1 MKSFPARWRI
11 CVLLTLAI
19 VAYLP
24 ALRLNFIVDD
34 YHQIA
39 LARQFSAQGWAPLL
53 LNPNLRSRA
62 TYMFLS
68 AVLDRTF
75 GFQPEPFFA
84 ASIALHALCVLL
96 VYASGIWIELGE
108 SVGFWAAAFFA
119 VFEGHQEAVMWPAAA
134 GDLFVFLFG
143 MAAWVCWVKWLQGAS
158 WKWYAAAL
166 AAFVLAALSK
176 ESVWIFSALFLLPIA
191 FEPKQWRRGATGA
204 LPFLALSA
212 AYMLWTWLTRV
223 SAPGY
228 QDVRFSLSAPWPLVI
243 LNSSWRLLFI
253 WGILA
258 LAALWWTGK
267 RSDRRLVVAA
277 SIWIVLGLL
286 PYSFLTYMLQV
297 PSRQTY
303 LASAGL
309 AWIFGAACVRLQ
321 DAGIQDA
328 AKRTALAMLCVAA
341 LAVNLEILWVKK
353 MSQFRERAEPSE
365 LLKQAALESDGSV
378 IIDCVPL
385 PDFVSVE
392 VLKSVGARAVFAH
405 PDARREDSCY
415 AVQYRTRQGQVVR
428 ESRKL
433 GTVKHGTFY

>member
-1 MKSFPARWRI
+1 
-11 CVLLTLAI
+11 
-19 VAYLP
+19 
-24 ALRLNFIVDD
+24 
-34 YHQIA
+34 
-39 LARQFSAQGWAPLL
+39 
-53 LNPNLRSRA
+53 
-62 TYMFLS
+62 
-68 AVLDRTF
+68 
-75 GFQPEPFFA
+75 
-84 ASIALHALCVLL
+84 
-96 VYASGIWIELGE
+96 
-108 SVGFWAAAFFA
+108 
-119 VFEGHQEAVMWPAAA
+119 
-134 GDLFVFLFG
+134 
-143 MAAWVCWVKWLQGAS
+143 
-158 WKWYAAAL
+158 
-166 AAFVLAALSK
+166 
-176 ESVWIFSALFLLPIA
+176 
-191 FEPKQWRRGATGA
+191 
-204 LPFLALSA
+204 
-212 AYMLWTWLTRV
+212 
-223 SAPGY
+223 
-228 QDVRFSLSAPWPLVI
+228 
-243 LNSSWRLLFI
+243 
-253 WGILA
+253 
-258 LAALWWTGK
+258 
-267 RSDRRLVVAA
+267 
-277 SIWIVLGLL
+277 
-286 PYSFLTYMLQV
+286 MLQV